1 MLFLSLPPSL
11 SPQFPECDD
20 KKAISVSC
28 LDLTYSI
35 SFRSHQVKDEKKDLT
50 VAVVL
55 NDLTEEEGS
64 SDKVVK
70 ERVWLGGLAGV
81 YCTEEFYY

>member
-1 MLFLSLPPSL
+1 MLFPSLPPSL

-28 LDLTYSI
+28 LDMTYSI

-64 SDKVVK
+64 SDKGK
-70 ERVWLGGLAGV
+70 LVWSLNAWVYRYGGGNV
-81 YCTEEFYY
+81 

>member
-1 MLFLSLPPSL
+1 MAVWPSVASLL
-11 SPQFPECDD
+11 HAQFPECDD

-64 SDKVVK
+64 SDKGK
-70 ERVWLGGLAGV
+70 WVWLLSAWVGVVGGM
-81 YCTEEFYY
+81 YDS

>member
-1 MLFLSLPPSL
+1 M
-11 SPQFPECDD
+11 
-20 KKAISVSC
+20 SC

-64 SDKVVK
+64 SDKGK
-70 ERVWLGGLAGV
+70 LVWLLNAWVGVVGGHVL
-81 YCTEEFYY
+81 YLLMRRREL